1 MYNFSYDDN
10 NRTNFPLPQFA
21 GIPGLSSKSL
31 RMVFSGC
38 ADFEEREVSLGLE
51 DFVHLTVFWL
61 DGIVSGGDVSECI
74 LRPLTEYF
82 RYGSCGAEDAAYDL
96 IFKGGVYSYSVKERT
111 KIEDVISDLTHG
123 CCAVIF
129 DTLQLALTFEVRS
142 SRSRAVSEPT
152 LEKSL
157 KGGKDSFV
165 ETIRTNTA
173 LVRRRLCT
181 PRLKTIESTVGRK
194 SKTRV
199 SILFLD
205 GVAAQETVEELV
217 KRLDRLD
224 VDAVLA
230 TGIIEEALCDCP
242 RSPFPQFIHT
252 ERPDR
257 FAMHLSDGRVGLLI
271 DGIPVGLIV
280 PVTFAEFMKVTG
292 DSSMHYLI
300 AGGITLLR
308 YIAMLIGLLLPALY
322 VAVAMYHQ
330 EMIPTKLLLSIIEAK
345 SGVPFST
352 AMEILG
358 MMIAFSFLQEAGL
371 RLPDPIGDTVSI
383 IGALIVGQSAVEA
396 SLVSPIA
403 IIVVAVSGIACYT
416 LPSQDM
422 GYALRACRALLLLSA
437 IFAGLFGMA
446 AMCCLIFLHLAR
458 IDSFGVDY
466 TAPLSDGMPFGFFR
480 LLISIPKKK
489 AKFRDPLLK
498 TPDKRRQA

>member
-1 MYNFSYDDN
+1 M
-10 NRTNFPLPQFA
+10 Q
-21 GIPGLSSKSL
+21 
-31 RMVFSGC
+31 
-38 ADFEEREVSLGLE
+38 VS
-51 DFVHLTVFWL
+51 VFWL
-61 DGIVSGGDVSECI
+61 DGIVSGGNISENI
-74 LRPLTEYF
+74 LRPLTEF
-82 RYGSCGAEDAAYDL
+82 LRVGSCRGEDEAYSL
-96 IFKGGVYSYSVKERT
+96 LLSGGVYSYSVKECARL
-111 KIEDVISDLTHG
+111 EDLTSDLTHG
-123 CCAVIF
+123 SCAIVF
-129 DTLQLALTFEVRS
+129 DALQAALTFEVKSSMTRS
-142 SRSRAVSEPT
+142 VSEPT

-165 ETIRTNTA
+165 ETLRTNTA

-181 PRLKTIESTVGRK
+181 PRLKTLEGTVGRR

-205 GVAAQETVEELV
+205 GIAAPETIEELV
-217 KRLDRLD
+217 RRLDRLD

-230 TGIIEEALCDCP
+230 TGILEEALCDCP

-257 FAMHLSDGRVGLLI
+257 FAMHLTDGRVGLLI

-300 AGGITLLR
+300 AGGITVLR
-308 YIAMLIGLLLPALY
+308 YIAMLIGLLLPAFY

-330 EMIPTKLLLSIIEAK
+330 EMIPTKLLLSIIDAK
-345 SGVPFST
+345 QGVPFSS
-352 AMEILG
+352 AMEIFG

-422 GYALRACRALLLLSA
+422 GYALRTCRALLLLSA
-437 IFAGLFGMA
+437 IFAGLFGIA
-446 AMCCLIFLHLAR
+446 AVCCLIFLHLAQ

-466 TAPLSDGMPFGFFR
+466 TAPVSDGCPFGLWR
-480 LLISIPKKK
+480 LLISLPKKQMK
-489 AKFRDPLLK
+489 YRDPNLK
-498 TPDKRRQA
+498 TPDKRRQK

>member
-1 MYNFSYDDN
+1 M
-10 NRTNFPLPQFA
+10 Q
-21 GIPGLSSKSL
+21 LS
-31 RMVFSGC
+31 
-38 ADFEEREVSLGLE
+38 
-51 DFVHLTVFWL
+51 VFWI
-61 DGIVSGGDVSECI
+61 DGLVSGSDVSESI

-82 RYGSCGAEDAAYDL
+82 RYGNCGGEDVAYSL
-96 IFKGGVYSYSVKERT
+96 ILDGGVYSYSVKERD
-111 KIEDVISDLTHG
+111 KAEDVISDLTHG
-123 CCAVIF
+123 SCAVIF
-129 DTLQLALTFEVRS
+129 DTLRLALTFEVRS
-142 SRSRAVSEPT
+142 NKTRSVSEPT

-157 KGGKDSFV
+157 KGAKDSFV

-181 PRLKTIESTVGRK
+181 SRLKTIESTVGRR
-194 SKTRV
+194 SKTKV
-199 SILFLD
+199 SIMFLD
-205 GVAAQETVEELV
+205 GIAAPETVEELV

-300 AGGITLLR
+300 AGAITVLR
-308 YIAMLIGLLLPALY
+308 YTAMLIGLLLPAFY
-322 VAVAMYHQ
+322 VAIAMYHQ

-345 SGVPFST
+345 QGVPFST
-352 AMEILG
+352 ALEIIG
-358 MMIAFSFLQEAGL
+358 MMVAFSFLQEAGL
-371 RLPDPIGDTVSI
+371 RLPNPIGDTVSI
-383 IGALIVGQSAVEA
+383 IGALIVGQSAVDA

-403 IIVVAVSGIACYT
+403 IIVVALSGIACYT

-422 GYALRACRALLLLSA
+422 GYALRACRMLLLLSA
-437 IFAGLFGMA
+437 IFAGLFGIA
-446 AMCCLIFLHLAR
+446 AMCCLIFLHLSQL
-458 IDSFGVDY
+458 DSFGVNY
-466 TAPLSDGMPFGFFR
+466 TAPVSDGRAFGFFR
-480 LLISIPKKK
+480 LLISIPKKQ
-489 AKFRDPLLK
+489 AKYRDPLLK